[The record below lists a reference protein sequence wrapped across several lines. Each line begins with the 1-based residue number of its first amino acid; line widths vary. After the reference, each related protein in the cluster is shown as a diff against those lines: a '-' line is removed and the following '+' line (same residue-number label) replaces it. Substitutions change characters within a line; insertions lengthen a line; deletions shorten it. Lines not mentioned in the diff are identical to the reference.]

1 MFTRAPLFRSPAWTR
16 AAAVLA
22 ILLTGCMG
30 IDIHSVQRSDAA
42 SPGAATEQ
50 AVATGRILHVVD
62 GRPMAYGLLDKPH
75 LSLYHHQR
83 RVLMSS
89 PETAADGRYR
99 WQLPA
104 GDYTVAVIFG
114 GMSPARQALRLPSGS
129 VIRVNGIVDP
139 GVTFTLAAGSVVDL
153 GTLVVEVESTPA
165 RDVLFDSPVFGR
177 LRGLRVEPRAGT
189 PPADAGPAPVS
200 SPMQITGRDA
210 PTATAAGSPMQ
221 PAVLAPV
228 LPLLLR

>member
-1 MFTRAPLFRSPAWTR
+1 
-16 AAAVLA
+16 
-22 ILLTGCMG
+22 MG
-30 IDIHSVQRSDAA
+30 IDIHSVRRSDAA
-42 SPGAATEQ
+42 APGAGSDQ

-83 RVLMSS
+83 QLLMSS

-114 GMSPARQALRLPSGS
+114 GLSPARQPLRLPGGS

-139 GVTFTLAAGSVVDL
+139 GVAFTLAAGTVVDL

-165 RDVLFDSPVFGR
+165 RGLLIDSGPVFGR
-177 LRGLRVEPRAGT
+177 VRGLRVEP
-189 PPADAGPAPVS
+189 ADTGSAPVS
-200 SPMQITGRDA
+200 SPMRITGRDA
-210 PTATAAGSPMQ
+210 AAATAVRSVMQ

-228 LPLLLR
+228 LPLLPR